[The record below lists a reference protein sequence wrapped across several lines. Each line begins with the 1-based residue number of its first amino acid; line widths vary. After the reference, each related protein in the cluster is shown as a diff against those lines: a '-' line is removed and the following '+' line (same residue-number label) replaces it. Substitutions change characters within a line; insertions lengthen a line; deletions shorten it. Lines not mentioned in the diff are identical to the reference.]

1 MTRFCLTCGPT
12 ESDTSGCPVCGSQL
26 LPTLPSESGLGH
38 LQLNR
43 LLASHP
49 MRSLFEA
56 QSPADKT
63 TTLVHI
69 FRIDWESP
77 AAQMD
82 RLSRIFRN
90 FSALQQ
96 PSTVTVSGYA
106 GAADGTVCLI
116 TTRPAGVPLRSL
128 LDLQGTMEPPR
139 ALRLLAD
146 VAKGLQT
153 LHERGVVHGI
163 LSPES
168 IWVVNEG
175 NRESAVLVDF
185 GVGELGPAPG
195 ATIAPISG
203 VASDI
208 HALAALAWEML
219 SGARLFPPSEA
230 PGPLH
235 LLVSSGNQNLP
246 PLPRAT
252 AHELEAALRYALTRG
267 AEALWPTPVALA
279 DGLDRAYRRAGR
291 TRGGTAVFGEQLW
304 RIEAPAGI
312 TGSPVLVDID
322 RDHHHEIIAGYETG
336 WVYCY
341 NVKGELR
348 WRRPLRTETGV
359 IRPMLMAPA
368 TIEFSQTGGSEVLA
382 MDRKGSLYA
391 FATEDGNALWTAPAF
406 SGSGPPRWPAPAV
419 GDLNRDG
426 EPEFLLSLESQ
437 LDGRG
442 NFRKDAH
449 LIPLEPPVG
458 PNGDPTAEP
467 GARDLPR
474 PGPFVLIN
482 QRGQWR
488 AIEGDEVP
496 LVLPR
501 AADSWLIV
509 RPRYVARREAAT
521 QFSYHLLAF
530 TREEEFRWETE
541 IVLGD
546 DSMTI
551 PPWGFGAAPPVG
563 ADVDGDGRYEILVA
577 VRAQSGAL
585 ICLDDRGQTKW
596 KVDIPGQW
604 VTEPVVADLNGDG
617 MLEIL
622 TGAQDR
628 LLVYNGI
635 GQLIDERQISGRPG
649 PAVVGDIDVDG
660 WLEVVVGTDAGDL
673 ICLVAGPCEWGDVP
687 WSKYRRTVWNWGV
700 VPMGGGQ

>member
-1 MTRFCLTCGPT
+1 MTRFCLTCGPVAQS
-12 ESDTSGCPVCGSQL
+12 ETSACPVCGSQL

-49 MRSLFEA
+49 LRSLFEA
-56 QSPADKT
+56 QSPADRT

-69 FRIDWESP
+69 FRVDWEAP
-77 AAQMD
+77 YPQMD

-90 FSALQQ
+90 FSAIQQ
-96 PSTVTVSGYA
+96 PHTVTVSGYA

-139 ALRLLAD
+139 TLRLLTA
-146 VAKGLQT
+146 VARGLQS
-153 LHERGVVHGI
+153 LHERGIAHGS

-168 IWVVNEG
+168 VWVVNEG
-175 NRESAVLVDF
+175 SEERAVLVDF
-185 GVGELGPAPG
+185 GIGDPVTAPG
-195 ATIAPISG
+195 GIAPVSG

-219 SGARLFPPSEA
+219 SGARLFPPNEA

-235 LLVSSGNQNLP
+235 LLVTSGNQNLP
-246 PLPRAT
+246 PLPRST
-252 AHELEAALRYALTRG
+252 PHEFEGALRYALTRG
-267 AEALWPTPVALA
+267 AEALWPTPVSLA

-291 TRGGTAVFGEQLW
+291 TRGGTAVLGEQLW
-304 RIEAPAGI
+304 RVETPAGVV
-312 TGSPVLVDID
+312 GSPVLVDTD
-322 RDHHHEIIAGYETG
+322 RDHRHEIMVGYETG

-341 NVKGELR
+341 DHDGRLR
-348 WRRPLRTETGV
+348 WRQPLRSEAGT

-368 TIEFSQTGGSEVLA
+368 TIEFSQSGGSEVLA

-391 FATEDGNALWTAPAF
+391 FSSEDGRPLWTALAF
-406 SGSGPPRWPAPAV
+406 SGTGPPRWPAPAV

-437 LDGRG
+437 IDGRG

-449 LIPLEPPVG
+449 LVPLEPPAG
-458 PNGDPTAEP
+458 PDGDPTAEP

-474 PGPFVLIN
+474 PGPYVLFS

-488 AIEGDEVP
+488 AVEGDEVP

-501 AADSWLIV
+501 SDAPWLVV
-509 RPRYVARREAAT
+509 RPRYVARRERAT
-521 QFSYHLLAF
+521 EFSYHLLAF
-530 TREEEFRWETE
+530 TREEEFVWERE

-577 VRAQSGAL
+577 VRAQRGAL
-585 ICLDDRGQTKW
+585 LCLDDRGQTKW
-596 KVDIPGQW
+596 EVAIDGQW
-604 VTEPVVADLNGDG
+604 VAEPVVADLNGDG

-635 GQLIDERQISGRPG
+635 GELVDEREISGRPG

-660 WLEVVVGTDAGDL
+660 WLEVVVGTDSGDL
-673 ICLVAGPCEWGDVP
+673 VCLVAGPCEWGDVP

-700 VPMGGGQ
+700 VPIHK

>member
-12 ESDTSGCPVCGSQL
+12 ESETSACPVCGSQL

-56 QSPADKT
+56 QSPNDKT

-77 AAQMD
+77 TEQMD
-82 RLSRIFRN
+82 RLSRVFRN

-128 LDLQGTMEPPR
+128 PDLQGTMEPPR
-139 ALRLLAD
+139 ALRLLTD
-146 VAKGLQT
+146 TAKGLQT
-153 LHERGVVHGI
+153 LHERGIVHAI

-175 NRESAVLVDF
+175 NQEHAVLVDF
-185 GVGELGPAPG
+185 GVGDLGPAPG
-195 ATIAPISG
+195 TGVAPISG

-246 PLPRAT
+246 PLPKST
-252 AHELEAALRYALTRG
+252 PHELEAALRYALTRG

-291 TRGGTAVFGEQLW
+291 TRGGTSVFGEQLW
-304 RIEAPAGI
+304 RIEAPAGVV
-312 TGSPVLVDID
+312 GSPVLVDID
-322 RDHHHEIIAGYETG
+322 HDHHHEIIAGYETG

-341 NVKGELR
+341 NEKGELR
-348 WRRPLRTETGV
+348 WRRSLRTESGV

-368 TIEFSQTGGSEVLA
+368 TIEYTQTGGSEVLA
-382 MDRKGSLYA
+382 MDKKGTLYA
-391 FATEDGNALWTAPAF
+391 FATEDGTPVWTAPAF
-406 SGSGPPRWPAPAV
+406 SGSSPPRWPAPAV

-426 EPEFLLSLESQ
+426 EPEFLLSMENTI
-437 LDGRG
+437 DGRG

-449 LIPLEPPVG
+449 LVPLTPPVG
-458 PNGDPTAEP
+458 PLGDPTAEP

-488 AIEGDEVP
+488 AVEGDEVP

-501 AADSWLIV
+501 SNDPWLIV

-530 TREEEFRWETE
+530 TREEEFVWETE

-577 VRAQSGAL
+577 VRAQKGGL

-635 GQLIDERQISGRPG
+635 GQLVDEREVSGRPG
-649 PAVVGDIDVDG
+649 PPVVGDIDVDG
-660 WLEVVVGTDAGDL
+660 WLEIVVGTDAGDL
-673 ICLVAGPCEWGDVP
+673 TCLVAGPCEWGDVP
-687 WSKYRRTVWNWGV
+687 WTKYRRTVWNWGV
-700 VPMGGGQ
+700 VPLGGAQ